1 MLSLDAVADVVTLA
15 LAVAVTIEE
24 AETEAEARE
33 IAIEDWAEKYN
44 VKLKHRTSD
53 VNHLNTSLPAIT
65 VKARMD
71 AFDPPLYRG

>member
-1 MLSLDAVADVVTLA
+1 MHNYKITLYDEYE
-15 LAVAVTIEE
+15 IE

-44 VKLKHRTSD
+44 VKLTHRTSD
-53 VNHLNTSLPAIT
+53 VRRLNASLPAIT

-71 AFDPPLYRG
+71 AFDPPLYSR